1 MSWVIDLIPLPYT
14 DAVVA
19 LGAAILGFVA
29 GSLGVYAVLRER
41 SLVGDALAHAAL
53 PGVCIAFL
61 ATGTK
66 DPTTLL
72 VGAAIAG
79 LVGAWLIVG
88 IERTNRVR
96 PDAAIGVVLSG
107 FFAVGIVLLTH
118 IAGTGNA
125 NQAGLDRYLF
135 GQAAGLQERD
145 VIAMLAMGAVGIA
158 VIALLY
164 RPMKTALFDRDFAGS
179 VGLHTRALDVLI
191 TALLVIA
198 IVVGVRVVGAILM
211 VALLITPSVAAR
223 QFTDRLHV
231 LIPVSGLAGAAIG
244 VGGALTSMS
253 LEVPTG
259 PVIVIFGFVVVVAS
273 LLFAPGRG
281 IAWRAS
287 RLRQA
292 RRRAAVDG
300 ALTDVAAASSAGGPI
315 VLDEL
320 ASATGRT
327 PRQMSRLGREL
338 EHRGLARLDGSAI
351 SLTATGEDHVAEL
364 QERRRLWSLW
374 LEHGWRLD
382 LPDAR
387 EPDPLDL
394 RRSIGDRSADRLLT
408 FATAEAGPR

>member
-1 MSWVIDLIPLPYT
+1 MSWLIDLIPLPYT

-41 SLVGDALAHAAL
+41 SLVGDALAHATL

-66 DPTTLL
+66 DPVTLL
-72 VGAAIAG
+72 VGAGIAG

-88 IERTNRVR
+88 IERTGRVR

-107 FFAVGIVLLTH
+107 FFAVGIVLLTY

-145 VIAMLAMGAVGIA
+145 VITMLALGIVGIA
-158 VIALLY
+158 VITVLH

-179 VGLHTRALDVLI
+179 LGLRTRVLDVVI

-211 VALLITPSVAAR
+211 VALLITPTVATR
-223 QFTDRLHV
+223 QFTNRMHV
-231 LIPVSGLAGAAIG
+231 LIPVSGLTGAMIG
-244 VGGALTSMS
+244 VGGALASMS

-259 PVIVIFGFVVVVAS
+259 PVIVILGFVVVAMS
-273 LLFAPGRG
+273 LFVAPGRG

-300 ALTDVAAASSAGGPI
+300 ALGDITAAARTTET
-315 VLDEL
+315 VDLDEL
-320 ASATGRT
+320 AASTGRT
-327 PRQMSRLGREL
+327 PRQMAGACREL
-338 EHRGLARLDGSAI
+338 TRRGLARVDGVTI
-351 SLTATGEDHVAEL
+351 SLTTAGRKHADEL
-364 QERRRLWSLW
+364 VESHRLWSLW
-374 LEHGWRLD
+374 LEHGWRLH

-394 RRSIGDRSADRLLT
+394 RRSIGDLNVSRLLS
-408 FATAEAGPR
+408 FARPEAPPR

>member
-1 MSWVIDLIPLPYT
+1 MMGWLIDLIPLPYT

-19 LGAAILGFVA
+19 LGAAVLGFVA

-41 SLVGDALAHAAL
+41 SLVGDALAHATL

-66 DPTTLL
+66 DPITLL
-72 VGAAIAG
+72 MGAGIAG

-88 IERTNRVR
+88 IERTDRIR

-107 FFAVGIVLLTH
+107 FFAVGVVLLTH

-145 VIAMLAMGAVGIA
+145 VVTMLALGAVGIA
-158 VIALLY
+158 VITILY

-179 VGLHTRALDVLI
+179 VGLHTRVLDVLI

-211 VALLITPSVAAR
+211 VALLITPTVATR

-231 LIPVSGLAGAAIG
+231 LIPAAGLTGAAIG
-244 VGGALTSMS
+244 VGGALLSMS

-259 PVIVIFGFVVVVAS
+259 PVIVIVGFVVVALS
-273 LLFAPGRG
+273 LLLAPGRG

-287 RLRQA
+287 QLRHA
-292 RRRAAVDG
+292 RRRAAIDG
-300 ALTDVAAASSAGGPI
+300 ALTDIAAASGYGPI
-315 VLDEL
+315 ALTEL
-320 ASATGRT
+320 AGATGRT
-327 PRQMSRLGREL
+327 PRQMTRLAREL
-338 EHRGLARLDGSAI
+338 EQHDLCRIEGTAL
-351 SLTATGEDHVAEL
+351 SLTTSGERRLEEL
-364 QERRRLWSLW
+364 QEGRRLWSLW
-374 LEHGWRLD
+374 LEHGWRLH

-387 EPDPLDL
+387 EPDPFDL
-394 RRSIGDRSADRLLT
+394 RRSIGDLNVERLLS
-408 FATAEAGPR
+408 FAHPEVAQ

>member
-1 MSWVIDLIPLPYT
+1 MMGWLIDLIPLPYT

-19 LGAAILGFVA
+19 LGAAVLGFVA

-41 SLVGDALAHAAL
+41 SLVGDALAHATL

-66 DPTTLL
+66 DPITLL
-72 VGAAIAG
+72 MGAGIAG

-88 IERTNRVR
+88 IERTDRIR

-107 FFAVGIVLLTH
+107 FFAVGVVLLTH

-145 VIAMLAMGAVGIA
+145 VITMLALGAVGIA
-158 VIALLY
+158 VITILY

-179 VGLHTRALDVLI
+179 VGLHARVLDVLI

-211 VALLITPSVAAR
+211 VALLITPTVATR

-231 LIPVSGLAGAAIG
+231 LIPAAGLTGAAIG
-244 VGGALTSMS
+244 VGGALLSMS

-259 PVIVIFGFVVVVAS
+259 PVIVIVGFVVVALS
-273 LLFAPGRG
+273 LLLAPGRG

-287 RLRQA
+287 QLRHT
-292 RRRAAVDG
+292 RRRAAIDG
-300 ALTDVAAASSAGGPI
+300 ALTDIAAASGYGPI
-315 VLDEL
+315 ALTEL
-320 ASATGRT
+320 AGATGRT
-327 PRQMSRLGREL
+327 PRQMTRLAREL
-338 EHRGLARLDGSAI
+338 EQHDLCRIEGTAL
-351 SLTATGEDHVAEL
+351 SLTTSGERRLEEL
-364 QERRRLWSLW
+364 QEGRRLWSLW
-374 LEHGWRLD
+374 LEHGWRLH

-387 EPDPLDL
+387 EPDPFDL
-394 RRSIGDRSADRLLT
+394 RRSIGDLNVERLLS
-408 FATAEAGPR
+408 FAHPEVAQ